1 VRKMNEIK
9 DIRVEGETLVIE
21 VRQNG
26 FRKE

>member
-1 VRKMNEIK
+1 VKQMEEIK

>member
-1 VRKMNEIK
+1 VRKMEEIK